1 MQPRGFTIIES
12 LISIFVLTVG
22 IVAVLYIFPLGSQIQ
37 QSNQMATIAVQLS
50 QGKIEEIISKSYGE
64 ISVGVTEEDYG
75 FDSNFSSHKR
85 KTEVNYFDP
94 GNPQIPA
101 SNDLGIKKIEVT
113 VFWRSP
119 SEVSEKEVKLA
130 TLIAKR

>member
-64 ISVGVTEEDYG
+64 ISVGIIEEDYG

-113 VFWRSP
+113 VQWQSP
-119 SEVSEKEVKLA
+119 LRLGEKSVNLI
-130 TLIAKR
+130 TLIAEK

>member
-1 MQPRGFTIIES
+1 MQPRGFTIIEL
-12 LISIFVLTVG
+12 LISIFVLEVG

-37 QSNQMATIAVQLS
+37 KSSQMATIAVQLS

-64 ISVGVTEEDYG
+64 ISVGAIEEDYG
-75 FDSNFSSHKR
+75 FDSNFSSYKR

-94 GNPQIPA
+94 ENPQIPA
-101 SNDLGIKKIEVT
+101 SSDLGIKKIEVT

-119 SEVSEKEVKLA
+119 SGVSEKEVKLA
-130 TLIAKR
+130 TLIVKR